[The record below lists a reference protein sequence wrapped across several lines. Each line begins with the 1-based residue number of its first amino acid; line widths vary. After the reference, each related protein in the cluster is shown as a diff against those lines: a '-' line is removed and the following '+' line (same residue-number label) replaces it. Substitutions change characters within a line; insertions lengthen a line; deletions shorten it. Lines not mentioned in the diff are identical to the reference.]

1 MDRWLQR
8 YACPLPPPVSGRP
21 DLSQLAVLVDVAS
34 LVMRFRGARGI
45 ERQQLRWVAMAAGL
59 LAAAATV
66 IGALTGHPALLE

>member
-1 MDRWLQR
+1 
-8 YACPLPPPVSGRP
+8 
-21 DLSQLAVLVDVAS
+21 
-34 LVMRFRGARGI
+34 MRFRGARGI